1 MTYCFHCG
9 NLTMGK
15 PLFCNRCGRSFDVR
29 LCPRLHPNP
38 RHAEVC
44 SQCGSSELSTPQPKV
59 SIWWRV
65 LAFLIR
71 VLIGTFL
78 TVLSIL
84 VLLYDSL
91 IWTKSGT
98 SWLPVSD
105 ANGNAIWGWKDNQA
119 LGSTKYNHTNVLC
132 DTVPPT
138 SSPHYFGYRYVDGR

>member
-15 PLFCNRCGRSFDVR
+15 PLFCNRCGRTFDVR

-59 SIWWRV
+59 SFWLHV

-78 TVLSIL
+78 AVLSLL
-84 VLLYDSL
+84 VLVAILTEL
-91 IWTKSGT
+91 IQRTEIQQGLVVFGILLAGLWFLWTRLPD
-98 SWLPVSD
+98 WLRELIRRSMRKKERR
-105 ANGNAIWGWKDNQA
+105 NG
-119 LGSTKYNHTNVLC
+119 
-132 DTVPPT
+132 
-138 SSPHYFGYRYVDGR
+138 R

>member
-59 SIWWRV
+59 SFWLHV

-78 TVLSIL
+78 AVLSLL
-84 VLLYDSL
+84 VLVAILTEL
-91 IWTKSGT
+91 IQRTEIQQGLVVFGILLAGLWFLWTRLPD
-98 SWLPVSD
+98 WLRELIRRSIRKKEGR
-105 ANGNAIWGWKDNQA
+105 NG
-119 LGSTKYNHTNVLC
+119 H
-132 DTVPPT
+132 
-138 SSPHYFGYRYVDGR
+138 